1 MNPLVLLVQN
11 DRTSRRHVRSARLT
25 GPSCS
30 YIGWISI
37 AGTAQNITAGR
48 KEVVDGVL
56 SLGQIHDACVW
67 REAARLLLLL
77 LMGFIGCMEIT
88 DSAFGVHSI
97 GFQLQRTLSIG
108 IRYGLRLS
116 QFQWKKNTIQAQQ
129 SYICPTFFRVGGMP
143 KLLISTTFKFVYSA
157 SRYEGMGVSLHCVA
171 GIINSRCVRV
181 HLARLC
187 SVQALVSPAA
197 TMDSLQTASITLQ
210 SGSRAP
216 SASHSQ
222 TL

>member
-1 MNPLVLLVQN
+1 M
-11 DRTSRRHVRSARLT
+11 
-25 GPSCS
+25 
-30 YIGWISI
+30 
-37 AGTAQNITAGR
+37 
-48 KEVVDGVL
+48 VDGVL

-143 KLLISTTFKFVYSA
+143 KL
-157 SRYEGMGVSLHCVA
+157 ESLLEIFLVDFETNKSMENEKA
-171 GIINSRCVRV
+171 IRV
-181 HLARLC
+181 
-187 SVQALVSPAA
+187 
-197 TMDSLQTASITLQ
+197 
-210 SGSRAP
+210 
-216 SASHSQ
+216 
-222 TL
+222 